1 MLSITPG
8 AMGNRSA
15 ADTVA
20 VLWGADHHNP
30 DRTTPTARDRGAQ
43 KHQNGC
49 IVKTWQDINTGD
61 VLYCFP

>member
-15 ADTVA
+15 VDTVA
-20 VLWGADHHNP
+20 VLRGVDHHNP
-30 DRTTPTARDRGAQ
+30 DRTTPTARGAQ

-49 IVKTWQDINTGD
+49 NVKTWSDIDMGD
-61 VLYCFP
+61 VLHCFP